1 MSNDRI
7 KYGPK
12 SLTLIYHPTSES
24 TPALQSPLCGK
35 AHVNT
40 HFASV
45 SWIPGPSLLEAS
57 LSGAMEAPWQVPDE
71 QKTHINQFMF
81 QESIYKHPSNVAY
94 QEVFFGLLGS
104 RKRLRSVENLAV
116 PGKSNVAMRRLVS
129 LNYEDCELVKT
140 FCGLGLGLG

>member
-1 MSNDRI
+1 MNAVTDVKQQDKIRSKISN
-7 KYGPK
+7 
-12 SLTLIYHPTSES
+12 TYHPTSES

-81 QESIYKHPSNVAY
+81 
-94 QEVFFGLLGS
+94 
-104 RKRLRSVENLAV
+104 
-116 PGKSNVAMRRLVS
+116 
-129 LNYEDCELVKT
+129 
-140 FCGLGLGLG
+140 